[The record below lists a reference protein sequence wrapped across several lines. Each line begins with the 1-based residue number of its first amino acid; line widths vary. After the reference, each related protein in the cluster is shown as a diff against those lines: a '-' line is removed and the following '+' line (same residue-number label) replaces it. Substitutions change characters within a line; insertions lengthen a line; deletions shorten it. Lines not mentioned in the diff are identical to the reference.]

1 LGKNCSIF
9 VGYPPKKTT
18 MTKTARLLCA
28 LLFVLAVVAAQAQP
42 KTSNTPK
49 EVKSLK
55 FLDDI
60 IIDPVNGVTDPKSR
74 QMAKVEPGFA
84 AKKDVNTLN
93 LEPLSIERAQ
103 ALQFKYALLMDVEV
117 ELIKNLNLFR
127 LIDDWY
133 GTRYVLGGS
142 TKSGIDC
149 SALMQIFF
157 TALYGI
163 ALPRTAREQFDFS
176 RRISRTDLREGDLV
190 FFNTRG
196 GVSHVGMY
204 LANSK
209 FIHASTNGVMISS
222 LYDDYYAKRFIGVG
236 RVEAGTSTSTPDTF

>member
-1 LGKNCSIF
+1 
-9 VGYPPKKTT
+9 
-18 MTKTARLLCA
+18 MTKTTCLLS
-28 LLFVLAVVAAQAQP
+28 LLFVLAAVSAQAQP
-42 KTSNTPK
+42 AKTSNAPK

-60 IIDPVNGVTDPKSR
+60 IIDPVSGVSDPQGR
-74 QMAKVEPGFA
+74 QIARVEPAFA
-84 AKKDVNTLN
+84 SKKDINTLN
-93 LEPLSIERAQ
+93 LAPLSIERAQ

-133 GTRYVLGGS
+133 GTRYILGGNN
-142 TKSGIDC
+142 KSGIDC
-149 SALMQIFF
+149 SALMQVLF
-157 TALYGI
+157 TSLYGI
-163 ALPRTAREQFDFS
+163 ALPRTAKEQFDFT

-204 LANSK
+204 LANNK
-209 FIHASTNGVMISS
+209 FVHASTNGVMISS
-222 LYDDYYAKRFIGVG
+222 LFDDYYAKRFIGVG
-236 RVEAGTSTSTPDTF
+236 RVELTTPSAPDTF